1 MPLRP
6 GPRPIKSATAG
17 HRSRPASAP
26 DSPEI
31 RAGRPKGA
39 RNLRAVLAAA
49 ARELMEI
56 KENDRLRRVTKL
68 EASVKQFVNRAAKGE
83 ERATRDL
90 LDRLE
95 ALESRPAPEAEGLTE
110 DDAAVIADLVH
121 RIRASSP

>member
-1 MPLRP
+1 M
-6 GPRPIKSATAG
+6 
-17 HRSRPASAP
+17 
-26 DSPEI
+26 
-31 RAGRPKGA
+31 
-39 RNLRAVLAAA
+39 RAVLAAA